1 MAREASPATV
11 YIRSLVSADKT
22 ITFSGAK
29 DKLAAAGHGD
39 VTESAFNMTKY
50 LWLKKKKEK
59 KQARKAA
66 AAAGTPLPPPKHKK
80 ADPAPAPAPVKV
92 EVSITDALKFVA
104 DSGGLG
110 KVKVSL
116 AERRA
121 ALERDE
127 ALVVAFENLSV
138 QVKAA
143 S

>member
-80 ADPAPAPAPVKV
+80 ADPAPTPVKV

>member
-80 ADPAPAPAPVKV
+80 ADPAPTPVKV

-127 ALVVAFENLSV
+127 ALVLAFENLSV